1 MDALP
6 AAQRARAARRHRW
19 IGAVLLVVV
28 AGLVVLRCELADE
41 RGKGRLELG
50 YALVVR
56 GLEGGPGA
64 FEEAEQVLASAAG
77 LTDPYPLFVLEASR
91 RLRER
96 RFDDATPA
104 VRAVFELLVQRRY
117 DDALKAVSALS
128 PTLAGRAE
136 LARLV
141 TDLAGVAH
149 AR

>member
-1 MDALP
+1 M
-6 AAQRARAARRHRW
+6 
-19 IGAVLLVVV
+19 
-28 AGLVVLRCELADE
+28 GLVVLRCELSE
-41 RGKGRLELG
+41 EHRKGRLELG

-56 GLEGGPGA
+56 GLEGEVAA

-77 LTDPYPLFVLEASR
+77 LTDPYPLFVLEAAR

-96 RFDDATPA
+96 RFDDATPE

-117 DDALKAVSALS
+117 DDATKAVSALP

-141 TDLAGVAH
+141 IDLAGVAR
-149 AR
+149 ARGPTSP